1 MTDTTHT
8 DEPVDRQ
15 VEVERLAGLNVI
27 DYEAARAKAAERLR
41 VRVNVLDKQVSKKR
55 RALGLADNADEG
67 QGRAF
72 KIVDPLPWPQSI
84 EGDRIAETLVAA
96 IKTYAVISDEQA
108 DTIALWIL
116 QTWLIGK
123 FTIAPRLAVT
133 SPTKGCGKTTIL
145 RLLDKLS
152 RRAKRAGSISP
163 PALFR
168 AVEQFQPTILLDE
181 TEKYIEHG
189 SDLHALMNEG
199 HCQGATVLR
208 VLGDNLELR
217 EFSIFGAAAFARN
230 GQLPDDLEQRSIVI
244 EMQRRRPD
252 EALAELRDDK
262 CDALRN
268 IARMCA
274 RWAGD
279 NAGLFDGFEPDMDGL
294 INRTADNWRPLF
306 AIADVIGPD
315 WPERARKAA
324 AVLAPRETQS
334 TGTLLLADIRSA
346 FDDKKA
352 DRLPSEEICEAL
364 VTIEGR
370 PWAEFGKARKPIS
383 KNQLARLLNDF
394 HIRPDNIRVGTRVP
408 KGYLRQQFEG
418 AWQRYLTPE
427 GVPEP
432 LQRDTL
438 TAAGTSEPFP
448 NATPRLDV
456 ADEKC
461 EKPPSNGHCSGV
473 AVQKQDKPLARVCAQ
488 CGGGDDGQLLAHG
501 KAGDGIWLHPEC
513 VRFFGSDDGLDIP
526 GYLDRR
532 QPTREQS

>member
-262 CDALRN
+262 CDALHN

-279 NAGLFDGFEPDMDGL
+279 NANLFDGLEPDMGGL

-306 AIADVIGPD
+306 AIADVIGSD

-334 TGTLLLADIRSA
+334 TGTLLLADIRVA
-346 FDDKKA
+346 FDDKKT
-352 DRLPSEEICEAL
+352 DRLPSEEIM
-364 VTIEGR
+364 
-370 PWAEFGKARKPIS
+370 
-383 KNQLARLLNDF
+383 
-394 HIRPDNIRVGTRVP
+394 
-408 KGYLRQQFEG
+408 
-418 AWQRYLTPE
+418 
-427 GVPEP
+427 
-432 LQRDTL
+432 
-438 TAAGTSEPFP
+438 
-448 NATPRLDV
+448 
-456 ADEKC
+456 
-461 EKPPSNGHCSGV
+461 
-473 AVQKQDKPLARVCAQ
+473 
-488 CGGGDDGQLLAHG
+488 
-501 KAGDGIWLHPEC
+501 
-513 VRFFGSDDGLDIP
+513 
-526 GYLDRR
+526 
-532 QPTREQS
+532 